1 MGFRTIEVGAL
12 QIKSE
17 EGNLSALDKIQEELW
32 RKTDASQCRARQRVG
47 PDLVTKQTKRVS
59 ICKYVLLKGL
69 LNSKRNMM
77 RKHGENLS
85 LYELFQLQVLLP
97 STPHSLVFCLKYGI
111 VRDSLLCALE
121 VLFIYFSLTV
131 IFPF

>member
-69 LNSKRNMM
+69 LNSKMNMM
-77 RKHGENLS
+77 RKHGERIYPFMS
-85 LYELFQLQVLLP
+85 YFSCKCCCHLP
-97 STPHSLVFCLKYGI
+97 PI
-111 VRDSLLCALE
+111 LLCFA
-121 VLFIYFSLTV
+121 
-131 IFPF
+131 